1 MLTVKTPEEACRMI
15 QEAFPPAAK
24 KEYVPLSE
32 AFGRVLFE
40 DIIGAEYVPGFD
52 RSTVD
57 GYAVRAKDTFGC
69 SDALPAIL
77 TLQGEVRM
85 GDRPDAVL
93 QPGCCVAVPTGG
105 AVPAGADAAIM
116 LEYAEVYGD
125 GTIGICKS
133 AAPGDNMIFKGDDL
147 CPGKIVLP
155 KGRRLAAQDIGA
167 LAAMGCAEVP
177 VCAKLRVGI
186 LSTGNELVPVSERPK
201 CGQVRDVNSAM
212 LAAAMQQFGTEAR
225 SYGIIRDEE
234 ALLHAALQ
242 TALEECDVV
251 LISGGSSVGMKDAT
265 CRVIEQQGSVLFHGI
280 AMKPGKPTIFGKVGG
295 KPVVGLPGHPVAA
308 FFVTQVFVGFLL
320 AELNGRSL
328 RQYTFPA
335 ILTEAVEANHG
346 RTQYNG
352 AVLREKN
359 GTWYAEPIH
368 GKSGLIT
375 SLAGSDG
382 YFVVPRDCEGIAAGT
397 TVKIMR
403 YTAD

>member
-1 MLTVKTPEEACRMI
+1 
-15 QEAFPPAAK
+15 
-24 KEYVPLSE
+24 
-32 AFGRVLFE
+32 
-40 DIIGAEYVPGFD
+40 
-52 RSTVD
+52 
-57 GYAVRAKDTFGC
+57 
-69 SDALPAIL
+69 
-77 TLQGEVRM
+77 
-85 GDRPDAVL
+85 
-93 QPGCCVAVPTGG
+93 
-105 AVPAGADAAIM
+105 
-116 LEYAEVYGD
+116 
-125 GTIGICKS
+125 
-133 AAPGDNMIFKGDDL
+133 MIFKGDDL

-265 CRVIEQQGSVLFHGI
+265 WRVIEQQGSVLFHGI